1 MPTSS
6 VRDRA
11 QGGLAWRE
19 AGTGDVALFLHGL
32 GGSRTAW
39 EPQLLAL
46 SDVRR
51 CVAWDMPGYGESAPH
66 RDLSFETIA
75 DAVCDLVDVLGVD
88 SVDVV
93 GLSFGG
99 MHALHAVLRH
109 PGRFRSMV
117 LADTSAVF
125 GGDGTDAAEWIAG
138 RTASLDDGNTPA
150 DIAGAVLRAIAAP
163 GFDGANLAMAE
174 AAFSRITSDGL
185 RAACRCLVTHDVRDR
200 LGEISMPTLVVV
212 GELDQETPPAYSEE
226 LAAGIAGSTLR
237 VIEGAGHLT
246 PAEAPQ
252 RFNELVRTFWC
263 TTGSLQTTATERN
276 GHR

>member
-1 MPTSS
+1 MPTSR

-39 EPQLLAL
+39 ESQLSAL
-46 SDVRR
+46 GDVRR